1 MRQPATNP
9 TTTQLRDPRSS
20 VLDTA
25 VRSADDHADAALLQM
40 MPFADRPWAEL
51 DRAHVLGL

>member
-9 TTTQLRDPRSS
+9 TTTQRRDPRSNA
-20 VLDTA
+20 LGTA
-25 VRSADDHADAALLQM
+25 VRSAADHAGTALGQM
-40 MPFADRPWAEL
+40 MSIADRPWAEL